1 MPKGFLGYEDRIWN
15 KSPQVSIKLE
25 KVSKERVFKRIKEL
39 CEDPFPSDV
48 KKLKGEKDVYRIRI
62 GDFRVLYRIIPEDE
76 VILIFRVDKRSRVY
90 GR

>member
-1 MPKGFLGYEDRIWN
+1 MKIEFGTKSLKFL
-15 KSPQVSIKLE
+15 SKLE

-39 CEDPFPSDV
+39 DEDPFPSDV

-62 GDFRVLYRIIPEDE
+62 GDFRVLYRIIPEDD

>member
-1 MPKGFLGYEDRIWN
+1 MKIEFGTKALKFL
-15 KSPQVSIKLE
+15 SKLE

-39 CEDPFPSDV
+39 YEDPFPSDV

-62 GDFRVLYRIIPEDE
+62 GDFRVLYRIIPEDDT
-76 VILIFRVDKRSRVY
+76 ILIFRVDRRSRVY

>member
-1 MPKGFLGYEDRIWN
+1 MKIEFGTRALKFL
-15 KSPQVSIKLE
+15 SKLE
-25 KVSKERVFKRIKEL
+25 KVSKERIFKRIKEL

-62 GDFRVLYRIIPEDE
+62 GDFRVLYRIISEDD
-76 VILIFRVDKRSRVY
+76 VILIFRVDKISRVY

>member
-1 MPKGFLGYEDRIWN
+1 MKIEFGTKSLKFL
-15 KSPQVSIKLE
+15 SKLE
-25 KVSKERVFKRIKEL
+25 KGSKERVFKRIKEL
-39 CEDPFPSDV
+39 EGDPFPSDV

-62 GDFRVLYRIIPEDE
+62 GDFRVLYRIISEDE